1 MDKKNLKES
10 TLAIVTFPRLKFYSI
25 DEIMAAGGPEK
36 FAKELGKNAR
46 KFMHCLE
53 KLPKDVLLTDEEYL
67 AALEILNQH

>member
-1 MDKKNLKES
+1 
-10 TLAIVTFPRLKFYSI
+10 
-25 DEIMAAGGPEK
+25 MAAGGPEK